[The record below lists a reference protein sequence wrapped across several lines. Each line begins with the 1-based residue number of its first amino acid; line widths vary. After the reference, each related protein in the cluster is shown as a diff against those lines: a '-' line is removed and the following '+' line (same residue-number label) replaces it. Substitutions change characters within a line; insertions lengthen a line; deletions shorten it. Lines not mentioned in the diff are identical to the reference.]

1 VVKSRLCLEEA
12 IVVRVFKKV
21 TLFPR
26 SLSSQSYFKKI
37 KKYYCYYYHLFRH
50 NLRTEHYK
58 KDWRSSMVLPSP
70 VAIVRETESNR
81 KYIPTPST
89 FSRIL
94 LVLTA
99 IVILV
104 ASTAEAKPNDNDDDK
119 DNVVSSVI
127 LPWQRCSVFVA
138 PTVSA
143 NGGNAM
149 NWGVYA
155 NRDFN
160 KGDIVDISPLTIPIP
175 DGSESVE
182 RSVLNDYVYG
192 YWRLFQHPQL
202 KDKHSVSK
210 LYSVLFGPDMVYNHH
225 PVAPNV
231 KIFTF
236 GREPEAD
243 VPDAVNPQG
252 FVANRRIRRGEE
264 LFSSYN
270 GKEDG
275 GTEWFGRRG
284 IPMKTPSSSSSP
296 LVNNAGGILDKHSEE
311 FCSKI
316 YSGLG
321 LPSWRDRL
329 LPLLPKN
336 YDLPFSIDPKWL
348 APSFDAGWGDAR
360 TKVDVKK
367 GARLEVSTALVLSH
381 DYTKNTALMPLV
393 YAWKDLHE
401 NHRERL
407 EALAREGHLHLQYQG
422 PDTSWKPMNNFT
434 QGHQKNFEDLVLFPV
449 AGNIGMVR
457 RRTTT
462 DDDSSAGT
470 EPNCRLIVHPQ
481 MKQDETGKNNNYPD
495 DDSMLWLEQPVG
507 VTIELV
513 AMEDMDASTVLVVDL
528 MESVATTYEYELLLR
543 ELKTTGQ
550 PFAREV
556 FRDRQE
562 QTERKEAQPR
572 RTTTR
577 LSREE
582 L

>member
-1 VVKSRLCLEEA
+1 
-12 IVVRVFKKV
+12 
-21 TLFPR
+21 
-26 SLSSQSYFKKI
+26 
-37 KKYYCYYYHLFRH
+37 
-50 NLRTEHYK
+50 
-58 KDWRSSMVLPSP
+58 MVLHSP
-70 VAIVRETESNR
+70 VAIARETESNR
-81 KYIPTPST
+81 KCFPARFLSC

-104 ASTAEAKPNDNDDDK
+104 ASTTEAKTNDKDDD
-119 DNVVSSVI
+119 DVVSSVI

-138 PTVSA
+138 PTVAA
-143 NGGNAM
+143 NGENAM

-160 KGDIVDISPLTIPIP
+160 KGDIVDISPLTVPIP

-231 KIFTF
+231 DFFTF

-284 IPMKTPSSSSSP
+284 ISMKTPSSSSSSP
-296 LVNNAGGILDKHSEE
+296 LVNNADGILDKHSEE

-336 YDLPFSIDPKWL
+336 FDLPFSIDQKWL
-348 APSFDAGWGDAR
+348 APFFDAGWGDAR

-381 DYTKNTALMPLV
+381 EYTKNTALMPLV

-401 NHRERL
+401 DHREGL
-407 EALAREGHLHLQYQG
+407 EASARKGHLHLQYQG

-434 QGHQKNFEDLVLFPV
+434 QGHQKNFEDLVLLPF

-462 DDDSSAGT
+462 VDDSSAGT
-470 EPNCRLIVHPQ
+470 EPNCRLIVHPRT
-481 MKQDETGKNNNYPD
+481 KQDETGENNNYHD

-507 VTIELV
+507 MTIELV
-513 AMEDMDASTVLVVDL
+513 AMEDMDAGTVLVVDL
-528 MESVATTYEYELLLR
+528 MESVATAYEYELLLR

-562 QTERKEAQPR
+562 QTERMEGQ
-572 RTTTR
+572 TTTR